1 MTIETTPEQTDSTAA
16 PEPTDTAPARKP
28 FDPWPPLTRDIRRVL
43 APLGSAASSAIK
55 TVAAQAARELID
67 GGWDLEA
74 PFPFNLS
81 DHVEFE
87 AALHEALG
95 RGAHTGE
102 GPALQQ
108 VIRLHLETER
118 DHARAAQATGVLAL

>member
-16 PEPTDTAPARKP
+16 HETTDTAPARKP
-28 FDPWPPLTRDIRRVL
+28 FDPWPPLTRAIQKVL
-43 APLGSAASSAIK
+43 APLGGDAGRAIK
-55 TVAAQAARELID
+55 TVALQAARELID

-81 DHVEFE
+81 DYVEFE

-102 GPALQQ
+102 RPALQQ
-108 VIRLHLETER
+108 VIRLHLAAEL
-118 DHARAAQATGVLAL
+118 DHARRAFGVRRP